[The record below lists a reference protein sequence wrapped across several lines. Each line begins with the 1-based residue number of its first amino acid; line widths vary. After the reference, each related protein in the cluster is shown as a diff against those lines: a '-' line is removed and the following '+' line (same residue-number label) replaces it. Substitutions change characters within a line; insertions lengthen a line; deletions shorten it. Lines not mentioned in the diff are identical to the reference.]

1 MCVAVLLQRLL
12 NEEVLKQKIKEA
24 EVLIREAIVQVLFFF
39 FYVAN
44 SDCPEFTILEI

>member
-1 MCVAVLLQRLL
+1 MPVLLQRLL

-39 FYVAN
+39 FFLVAN